1 MIKVLVLLR
10 KLAVETLI
18 DLNPFLLQDTSW
30 RFNRFLL
37 ILAFFTIN
45 SLSLD
50 HVINCIAKSKFFYL
64 RFLIYYLSIEQS
76 VFSNQKQ
83 KMSCWLENCCLCGF
97 RIRVYAI
104 MSVCSYAYLNM
115 YPHIYVWNH
124 IQLLFVSFSRKYH
137 LSTSCCSLIR

>member
-30 RFNRFLL
+30 GFNRFLL

-50 HVINCIAKSKFFYL
+50 HVINCIAKSKFF
-64 RFLIYYLSIEQS
+64 
-76 VFSNQKQ
+76 
-83 KMSCWLENCCLCGF
+83 
-97 RIRVYAI
+97 
-104 MSVCSYAYLNM
+104 
-115 YPHIYVWNH
+115 IYVFWF
-124 IQLLFVSFSRKYH
+124 I
-137 LSTSCCSLIR
+137 I